1 MGKDSIIGSRAQHA
15 VNHYAPKYSL
25 QFQKLMFEQQQ
36 DEDKQWITHKLVD
49 QQIDKLNISQHSKDK
64 IKKDY
69 KTKDSESW
77 KAADKDKQIG
87 KEHHIKQTPTVFI
100 EGKKLKTH
108 TISVVMKHY

>member
-1 MGKDSIIGSRAQHA
+1 
-15 VNHYAPKYSL
+15 
-25 QFQKLMFEQQQ
+25 MFEQQQ

-77 KAADKDKQIG
+77 KAL
-87 KEHHIKQTPTVFI
+87 IKI
-100 EGKKLKTH
+100 NK
-108 TISVVMKHY
+108 